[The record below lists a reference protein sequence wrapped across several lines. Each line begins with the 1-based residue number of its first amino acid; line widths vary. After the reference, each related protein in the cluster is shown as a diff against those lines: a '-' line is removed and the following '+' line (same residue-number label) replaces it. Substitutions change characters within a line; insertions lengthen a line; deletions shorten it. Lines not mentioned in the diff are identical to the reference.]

1 MARIFIALTPKKDLN
16 DQIISLKKE
25 LKNNLLSNAEISWQ
39 KNDDHHVTLNFIGS
53 MEPEQIEEM
62 FEGLSQINFM
72 NHLEINLDSVSFFPH
87 EDSQLLVAL
96 VKPTNQLLKLYE
108 RVDEVVTRI
117 GFGSDLKTYKPHIT
131 LGRFKNKNR
140 SQYLFEEFQEMNI
153 SSRIN
158 KIDIYESEFDRG
170 RTVYELL
177 KSFDF

>member
-170 RTVYELL
+170 RTAYELL